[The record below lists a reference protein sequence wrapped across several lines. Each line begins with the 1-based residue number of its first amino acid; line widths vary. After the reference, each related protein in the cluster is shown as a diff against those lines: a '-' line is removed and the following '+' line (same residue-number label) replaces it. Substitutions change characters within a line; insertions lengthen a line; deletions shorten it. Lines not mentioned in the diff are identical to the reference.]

1 MKRAEKNQMLAG
13 QWQDVKDH
21 LKIMV
26 DMINE
31 RSTSP
36 IRERPPDP
44 YFAPRKP
51 SQYRGVI
58 GWWEEITDTYR
69 DRLGQL
75 IIDGIEP
82 VSDDTR
88 AIHAGT
94 MTSNDA
100 RRAKKL
106 SESNVVSL
114 QDAHYFLVEAPR
126 SSPA

>member
-94 MTSNDA
+94 MTS
-100 RRAKKL
+100 

-114 QDAHYFLVEAPR
+114 QDAHYFMTLAELVSWLVEH
-126 SSPA
+126 PADAA